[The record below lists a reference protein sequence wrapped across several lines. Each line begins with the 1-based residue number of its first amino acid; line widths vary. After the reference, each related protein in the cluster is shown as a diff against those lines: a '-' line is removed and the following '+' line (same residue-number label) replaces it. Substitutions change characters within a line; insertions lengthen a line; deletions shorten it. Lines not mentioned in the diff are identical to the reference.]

1 MVGWMVIYPHV
12 AENLD
17 HLFSGLL
24 SQEWKMLLTTKSC
37 KFLRLLFN
45 WMNHKSSTCSP
56 HFTFLLHSLFFRCAI
71 YRLPDMHEH
80 ITQPPVGVKF
90 PKKVCSYYLIVRS
103 SFLSKFCSFSV
114 LFLFSWIW
122 YGSIKFWCG
131 EYLILV
137 YDPISVNNLNKM
149 KS

>member
-45 WMNHKSSTCSP
+45 WMNHTSSTCSP
-56 HFTFLLHSLFFRCAI
+56 HFAFLLHSLFFRCAI

-80 ITQPPVGVKF
+80 ITRPPVGVKF
-90 PKKVCSYYLIVRS
+90 PKKVCSYHLLVRS
-103 SFLSKFCSFSV
+103 CCLSKFCSFSV
-114 LFLFSWIW
+114 YFSFPEF
-122 YGSIKFWCG
+122 GMGVSNFCVESI
-131 EYLILV
+131 
-137 YDPISVNNLNKM
+137 
-149 KS
+149 